1 MSAGKSRFSL
11 GAIDTEE
18 VEIPVAPLIA
28 RAPVPELVRPAG
40 KGTEPEETV
49 VPVVSVTKIEQLA
62 EADFAPAEGRTNT
75 SLSLPNSLNKE
86 LDNWVYDLRKKGHKK
101 MSRQAV
107 MEKALREFLNKPKTD
122 DFIDA

>member
-1 MSAGKSRFSL
+1 MSAGKPRFSL

-18 VEIPVAPLIA
+18 VEIPAAPMIA
-28 RAPVPELVRPAG
+28 RAPAPELVRPAG
-40 KGTEPEETV
+40 QGTEPEET
-49 VPVVSVTKIEQLA
+49 PPAPTTTKIEQLA
-62 EADFAPAEGRTNT
+62 EADFAPTEGRTNT

-122 DFIDA
+122 DFVDA